1 MKIKKIN
8 PPRKF
13 YPNKNKKKI
22 TLFDTLHIKVKPNE
36 EFKIDNKIFIKTKS
50 WGFLINNNLKK
61 KNKKKF
67 YFMGAPHPDHL
78 VFYENRNL
86 FNNYCKSEKQKK
98 LSIKNFFKNNKINIS
113 TK

>member
-13 YPNKNKKKI
+13 HPNTSKKKI
-22 TLFDTLHIKVKPNE
+22 IIFDTLHIKVKPNE

-50 WGFLINNNLKK
+50 WGFLINNDLKK
-61 KNKKKF
+61 KDKKKF
-67 YFMGAPHPDHL
+67 YFIGAPQPDHL
-78 VFYENRNL
+78 VFYEKKNL

-98 LSIKNFFKNNKINIS
+98 LFIKKFFKNNKIKNS
-113 TK
+113 KK